1 MRLKAKRKTVFK
13 WSEDGIE
20 VNIGN
25 GEGIE
30 FNLDDFEVVDGFNPQ
45 YCSFGLDKVELE
57 KPDTP
62 KPIEKLDTNLQ
73 YTSIALIDIED
84 KINQLI
90 NAINRRGE

>member
-62 KPIEKLDTNLQ
+62 KPIEKLDEKASNYPETNKIIRKQ
-73 YTSIALIDIED
+73 NQIID
-84 KINQLI
+84 
-90 NAINRRGE
+90 AINEGRT